1 VNNPRSADGRKLC
14 RCILDAMNDAVLI
27 FDPHSYQILEVN
39 RKATQLYGYSRREL
53 RAKHLQD
60 LTSDVPTYREIA
72 HPVSEVE
79 AVHFSRQ
86 GERLEVCTSLSLL
99 DYWGKPAV
107 LSINRDV
114 RQAKQLQASILA
126 NERRFRLL
134 IQNISE
140 IVAMVDPQGVVKFI
154 SPQVER
160 VLGFCTTDLVGRNA
174 FEFIHPDDRERA
186 QAEYSKTVQERGEG
200 IPSVLRVRTARDR
213 YLPLEVIA
221 NNVQH
226 DPEVA
231 GIIFTARD
239 LSYRKE
245 LEDTIR
251 RANADLDK
259 RVQERTMELA
269 KANAALRL
277 ENQQRRYAEKQ
288 LQKSFSLLN
297 ATLESTADGILVVGS
312 DGAVRSF
319 NRKFSE
325 MWNIPSSVLGVA
337 TDSDLLRIAAPQ
349 VDDPDAFLE
358 STQKLYAAPEESTLD
373 TLRLKDGRV
382 LERYSQPQKIG
393 LRTTGRVWSFRDVTQ
408 SYWLQ
413 EELHQ
418 AQKMEAVGRLA
429 GGVAHD
435 FNNILML
442 MSGYTSQLL
451 EQEGLPDSARTVC
464 KQLAAA
470 ATRASSLT
478 RQLLAF
484 SRKHPISPEVVDV
497 NEVIT
502 GLETMLGRLLPIGVE
517 FRIVTHHTIL
527 PVYVDRSQLEL
538 MILNLVLNARDAMPS
553 GGILRIEIKEGVLDS
568 DSAGKT
574 LGTRD
579 YVVIEISDTGHG
591 MTHEVKT
598 RIFEPFFTTKESGKG
613 TGLGLST
620 VYGIVE
626 QAGAHI
632 AVDSEPDQGT
642 TFRIYFPKVDI
653 KEVRPEKI
661 DVPPAPGVETI
672 LLVEDEEGIRTMTR
686 AYLESLGYKVLEAG
700 TGPEALQVSRAYKG
714 TIHLL
719 LSDIVMPG
727 MRGDELARLLSQE
740 RPDVKTMFISGF
752 ANVHELDPH
761 IAIVE
766 KPFTFPDLGR
776 EIRDLLD
783 HADPRL
789 SEQRRAS

>member
-1 VNNPRSADGRKLC
+1 LV
-14 RCILDAMNDAVLI
+14 
-27 FDPHSYQILEVN
+27 FDPHSYQVLDVN
-39 RKATQLYGYSRREL
+39 RRATKVYGYSRREL
-53 RAKHLQD
+53 RGKHLQD
-60 LTSDVPTYREIA
+60 LTSDVPTYREIV
-72 HPVSEVE
+72 HPVTEME
-79 AVHFSRQ
+79 AVHISRE
-86 GERLEVCTSLSLL
+86 GERLEMATSLCLI

-107 LSINRDV
+107 LSINRDI
-114 RQAKQLQASILA
+114 RRSKQLQASILA
-126 NERRFRLL
+126 NEKRFRLL

-140 IVAMVDPQGVVKFI
+140 VVAMVDSQGVIKFI

-160 VLGFCTTDLVGRNA
+160 VLGFYTSDLIDRNV
-174 FEFIHPDDRERA
+174 FDFIHPDDRTRA
-186 QAEYSKTVQERGEG
+186 REEYARTVEDHGEG
-200 IPSVLRVRTARDR
+200 IPSLLRFRNARDR
-213 YLPLEVIA
+213 YVPMEIIA
-221 NNVQH
+221 NNLRN
-226 DPEVA
+226 DPEVT
-231 GIIFTARD
+231 GVIFTARD

-245 LEDTIR
+245 LEDTVR

-269 KANAALRL
+269 RANAALRL

-288 LQKSFSLLN
+288 LQKSISLLN

-319 NRKFSE
+319 NRKFSD

-337 TDSDLLRIAAPQ
+337 TDADLLRIVVPQ
-349 VDDPDAFLE
+349 VDDPDAFFE
-358 STQKLYAAPEESTLD
+358 STQKLYAASEETSLD
-373 TLRLKDGRV
+373 TLRMKDGRV
-382 LERYSQPQKIG
+382 LERYSQPQRIGSKI
-393 LRTTGRVWSFRDVTQ
+393 TGRVWSFRDVTQ

-435 FNNILML
+435 FNNVLML

-451 EQEGLPDSARTVC
+451 EQEGLSETARTLS
-464 KQLAAA
+464 KKIAAA
-470 ATRASSLT
+470 ATRATSLT

-484 SRKHPISPEVVDV
+484 SRKHPISPEVLDV

-502 GLETMLGRLLPIGVE
+502 GLETMLERLLPIGVE
-517 FRIVTHHTIL
+517 FRIITHHTVL

-553 GGILRIEIKEGVLDS
+553 GGILRIELKEDILHS
-568 DSAGKT
+568 DNAEKADGGK
-574 LGTRD
+574 D
-579 YVVIEISDTGHG
+579 YVVIDISDTGHG
-591 MTHEVKT
+591 MSHEVKT
-598 RIFEPFFTTKESGKG
+598 RIFEPFFTTKDSGKG

-632 AVDSEPDQGT
+632 AVDSEPEQGT
-642 TFRIYFPKVDI
+642 AFRIYFPKA
-653 KEVRPEKI
+653 EVSEVGTEKLEL
-661 DVPPAPGVETI
+661 PPASGEETI

-686 AYLESLGYKVLEAG
+686 SYLESLGYKVLEAG
-700 TGPEALQVSRAYKG
+700 TGLEALQVARSHKG

-727 MRGDELARLLSQE
+727 MRGDELARLLNQE
-740 RPDVKTMFISGF
+740 QPDVKTMFISGF
-752 ANVHELDPH
+752 ANVHELDPQ

-783 HADPRL
+783 HGGPRL
-789 SEQRRAS
+789 IEQKRAS